1 MSSGLTNC
9 PSTLIN
15 VITNLFACSS
25 DTCERLLEL
34 KTNNQP
40 GGRLVHLHR
49 MHLIHQLPC
58 PEFICSRGMTH
69 TILRRI
75 GQSMRAK
82 YGKRDAHGINLGINL
97 FISVWIFDIH
107 PPPEQ
112 DRRKG
117 QKWRRQA
124 SLGFVLALKFQQVLI
139 ITCPSGHPFVVFLL
153 SFFFFSWSVS
163 QLPACQFS
171 VGFAWR
177 KRGAVVDARRGGRL
191 VGCPFQVPTN
201 QCCRYVRSTRV
212 HLDEG

>member
-25 DTCERLLEL
+25 DTCERLLVL

-49 MHLIHQLPC
+49 THLIHQLPC

-153 SFFFFSWSVS
+153 SLFFLF
-163 QLPACQFS
+163 LKCEPTACMPIQCWICMKEKRS
-171 VGFAWR
+171 SCGCTTWR
-177 KRGAVVDARRGGRL
+177 SSGRL
-191 VGCPFQVPTN
+191 PLPSSDQPMLPL
-201 QCCRYVRSTRV
+201 RSFY
-212 HLDEG
+212 